1 MQADKNVTTFSALGD
16 RIGEQ
21 VDEKAHHERL
31 IGAEHDIGLD
41 LGFNGNLPFGGWDAH
56 FFSHNSGNV
65 TQTQLLHLN
74 GLAGGPGPP
83 GPETEAG

>member
-1 MQADKNVTTFSALGD
+1 MTTFSAIG
-16 RIGEQ
+16 IAGEQ

-74 GLAGGPGPP
+74 GLAALVRPGQKP
-83 GPETEAG
+83 EAG